1 MRSITGNES
10 KLNYVWLMAD
20 ISLKVQKIH
29 TSYKDNKKP
38 VAEGYMVMGK
48 GLEKGHLMIRRRRN
62 LLLLVSNSSYLQGRY
77 HLQYDFHWFKIIT
90 SLLSSL

>member
-20 ISLKVQKIH
+20 ISFKVHQIY

-48 GLEKGHLMIRRRRN
+48 GLEKGHSMIRRRN
-62 LLLLVSNSSYLQGRY
+62 LLLLVSNSSYIQVS
-77 HLQYDFHWFKIIT
+77 FT
-90 SLLSSL
+90 V